1 MLIPGY
7 NEISIVNI
15 DQYKLVRNI
24 DVPGSKWIYGV
35 CMLNKNIIFTG
46 DKAKTIRQRKIKG
59 DNLLM
64 MSKKENAHEKD
75 INFLLNIGNGLIT
88 SGSDD
93 NSIKIC

>member
-15 DQYKLVRNI
+15 GQYKLVRKI
-24 DVPGSKWIYGV
+24 DVPGSIWIFGV
-35 CMLNKNIIFTG
+35 GMLNKNIILTG
-46 DKAKTIRQRKIKG
+46 DKAKTIRQWKIKG

-64 MSKKENAHEKD
+64 VSKKENAHEKD